1 MGRATRWL
9 RSLLGGKKD
18 AKVQKE
24 DASSDGYPARDKKRW
39 SFAEPRQPSDGSVA
53 HSPALALET
62 AWLRSFYD
70 DGEVDGKRAMAVAVA
85 TAAAAN
91 AAVTAAQAAMVRLK
105 SLGRG
110 RTTTHGSHGWRAA
123 VKIQTAFRCYL
134 VRLNPSYFVKRSL
147 CLRSCQRSPCEE
159 ASSRNPPR
167 IASSDASP
175 VSRQAGRTSCSA
187 PARPKI
193 QCRVLPSEILRMIR
207 LLGSLLRFI
216 FHQQPPAL
224 IQDSPPLLLLR
235 LLVQE
240 RHNARDARCKHKG
253 SEQSDGFDRSPKT
266 KSRSF
271 RRTSPSNFNAVEE
284 PAVPISSPLLYQV
297 PRRLS
302 IATSRSS
309 EDYHVCRNPDK
320 SPYSMITQSTP
331 RFTPGTPSPSD
342 FPKYMASTTSFVAKV
357 RAQSAPRQRPEK
369 TSPRKKASAIEVA
382 AGAGGRWV
390 VGKQERSRSPKV
402 VARDYF
408 SGSVW

>member
-9 RSLLGGKKD
+9 RSLLGRKKD

-24 DASSDGYPARDKKRW
+24 DAGSDGYPTKDKKRW

-53 HSPALALET
+53 RSPASALET

-91 AAVTAAQAAMVRLK
+91 AAVTAAQVAMVRLK

-110 RTTTHGSHGWRAA
+110 RTTTLGSHERRAA

-134 VRLNPSYFVKRSL
+134 AKKALRALKALVKLQALVRGHLVRKQAAAT
-147 CLRSCQRSPCEE
+147 LRGL
-159 ASSRNPPR
+159 
-167 IASSDASP
+167 
-175 VSRQAGRTSCSA
+175 QALMRAQSV
-187 PARPKI
+187 ARPGEP
-193 QCRVLPSEILRMIR
+193 RVLPQQGRRFNAEFCRRRSFER
-207 LLGSLLRFI
+207 L
-216 FHQQPPAL
+216 
-224 IQDSPPLLLLR
+224 
-235 LLVQE
+235 
-240 RHNARDARCKHKG
+240 NAGDARCKHKG

-271 RRTSPSNFNAVEE
+271 RRTSPSNFNALEE
-284 PAVPISSPLLYQV
+284 PAVPISSPFLYQV

-302 IATSRSS
+302 IPTCRSS

-320 SPYSMITQSTP
+320 SPYSMTAQSTP

-342 FPKYMASTTSFVAKV
+342 FPNYMASTTSFVAKV
-357 RAQSAPRQRPEK
+357 RAQSAPKQRPEK

-382 AGAGGRWV
+382 TGAGGGWA
-390 VGKQERSRSPKV
+390 VGKLERSPEV
-402 VARDYF
+402 VARDCF

>member
-9 RSLLGGKKD
+9 RSLLGRKKD

-24 DASSDGYPARDKKRW
+24 DAGSDGYPTRDKKRW

-53 HSPALALET
+53 RSPASALET

-91 AAVTAAQAAMVRLK
+91 AAVTAAQVAMVRLK

-110 RTTTHGSHGWRAA
+110 RTTTHGRHEWRAA

-134 VRLNPSYFVKRSL
+134 AKKALRALKALVKLQALVRGQLVRKQAAAT
-147 CLRSCQRSPCEE
+147 LRGL
-159 ASSRNPPR
+159 
-167 IASSDASP
+167 
-175 VSRQAGRTSCSA
+175 QALMRAQSV
-187 PARPKI
+187 ARPGEP
-193 QCRVLPSEILRMIR
+193 RVLPQQGRRFNAEFCRRRSFER
-207 LLGSLLRFI
+207 L
-216 FHQQPPAL
+216 
-224 IQDSPPLLLLR
+224 
-235 LLVQE
+235 
-240 RHNARDARCKHKG
+240 NARDASCKHKG
-253 SEQSDGFDRSPKT
+253 SKQSDGFDRSPKT

-271 RRTSPSNFNAVEE
+271 RRTSPSNINALEE

-302 IATSRSS
+302 IPTCRSS

-320 SPYSMITQSTP
+320 SPYSMTTQSTP

-342 FPKYMASTTSFVAKV
+342 LPNYMASTTSFVAKA
-357 RAQSAPRQRPEK
+357 RAQSAPKQRPEK

-382 AGAGGRWV
+382 AGAGGRWA
-390 VGKQERSRSPKV
+390 VGRLERSPKV

-408 SGSVW
+408 SGSLW